1 MRIIPMAALAAAAS
15 LSAGC
20 ATYAGAGAGDP
31 WGRYD
36 GYYDR
41 YYTTGQYEP
50 YALSRDDY
58 IYRGSNG
65 TYYCRRRDGTVG
77 LVVGA
82 GVGALLGNIIA
93 PRGSNTIGTLI
104 GAAAGAAIGSAI
116 ERGEVRCQ

>member
-20 ATYAGAGAGDP
+20 ATYAGAGDP

-41 YYTTGQYEP
+41 YYTAGQYEP

-82 GVGALLGNIIA
+82 GVGALLGNAIA
-93 PRGSNTIGTLI
+93 PRGSNTIGTLL

>member
-1 MRIIPMAALAAAAS
+1 MRKLPLAALAAAS
-15 LSAGC
+15 LTAGC
-20 ATYAGAGAGDP
+20 ATTYGAGADP
-31 WGRYD
+31 WVGYD

-41 YYTTGQYEP
+41 YYTAGQYDP
-50 YALSRDDY
+50 YVLTRDDR
-58 IYRGSNG
+58 IYRGANG

-82 GVGALLGNIIA
+82 GIGGLLGNIIA

-104 GAAAGAAIGSAI
+104 GAAAGASIGYAI